1 MSRRWLGDAGWMML
15 AGLCLIRLSGSGG
28 DGRCL
33 GGAGYGCDACFR
45 VDCRQRGGVRDGGW
59 MSVADHGWLTG
70 CQSVGLRAASALP
83 EVTGAHVIVHVNMNR
98 SRYLPLGGYGGRPEV
113 AATGRPPGGSLLSVA
128 ALGVGPPCG
137 DVDRHFCWRGFNLS
151 QWNQQVHAMLRFEAP
166 IGTSMGWNCCCC
178 CCWAGIA

>member
-1 MSRRWLGDAGWMML
+1 
-15 AGLCLIRLSGSGG
+15 
-28 DGRCL
+28 
-33 GGAGYGCDACFR
+33 
-45 VDCRQRGGVRDGGW
+45 

-128 ALGVGPPCG
+128 ALGVGPHVLLLLPTSHNCPFQVSRVSG
-137 DVDRHFCWRGFNLS
+137 VLGRRVCAWRC
-151 QWNQQVHAMLRFEAP
+151 VAVCDKER
-166 IGTSMGWNCCCC
+166 
-178 CCWAGIA
+178 